1 MKLFGFEKTSKSIFW
16 ILCYFSLRIW
26 KTAKKCPNL
35 FFVEISRAPEYST
48 GPQNFFLNYIFDEEQ
63 FYFLLFGDWI
73 KIGENR
79 RQSYPPKT
87 PFFGGGSPKRD
98 NFGNV
103 SNGMLKMHVHSSPAK
118 RRFFFV
124 RNRFQGSILSYE
136 TIWMICSSNNTI
148 FCFLFF
154 NEFLTASFNSECIN
168 SNFIDIMSNFNVN
181 VEF

>member
-1 MKLFGFEKTSKSIFW
+1 MLYKTHQGFKGFPSRKNVKNSNFFEKNENFHEYRWYHHSEARNRKPMSRRTFLDHKTFWIWKNFKMDFW

-79 RQSYPPKT
+79 RQSYPPKKT
-87 PFFGGGSPKRD
+87 FWGR
-98 NFGNV
+98 V
-103 SNGMLKMHVHSSPAK
+103 
-118 RRFFFV
+118 
-124 RNRFQGSILSYE
+124 
-136 TIWMICSSNNTI
+136 
-148 FCFLFF
+148 
-154 NEFLTASFNSECIN
+154 LTQEIISV
-168 SNFIDIMSNFNVN
+168 MSQTV
-181 VEF
+181 